1 MPENKQAK
9 KSQLLI
15 KKNQRQQLGIVQ
27 TKHNH
32 SVDFP
37 SIVVN
42 LESSIQVQI
51 QKYNQRFKSYV
62 QI

>member
-1 MPENKQAK
+1 MSFDK
-9 KSQLLI
+9 KRI
-15 KKNQRQQLGIVQ
+15 RGNNLGIVQ

-42 LESSIQVQI
+42 LESSIHVQI
-51 QKYNQRFKSYV
+51 QKYNQEYKSY
-62 QI
+62 ILIYNSYYSL